1 MAGTHT
7 YTENMKRCLNKYE
20 IEKVPKFVVIAQK

>member
-7 YTENMKRCLNKYE
+7 YTENMERFLNKYK
-20 IEKVPKFVVIAQK
+20 IEKVLKFVVIAQK